1 MVDQDHDETAQT
13 APQPGDGRKP
23 WADPVLVKLEA
34 GEAETGPLYSPDNT
48 FGS

>member
-1 MVDQDHDETAQT
+1 MDQDHDKA
-13 APQPGDGRKP
+13 APAAPPSADPRRP
-23 WADPVLVKLEA
+23 WVDPVLVKLEA